1 MGDLASLVSATLALY
16 GRAGRDASR
25 GLLRHPWIIGL
36 VPAYTLAIQFVSSL
50 AAPLGFAGGF
60 VVFLAIVA
68 SASSFL
74 AVIADVVGSGRVRF
88 QEIGASF
95 GGYFGRLVSVFFL
108 FWILGL
114 VLSMAVAPNPGLL
127 WLQIAI
133 NVGCFVVFN
142 AVPEL
147 IYQGRNDGMALLQDA
162 IEFTRDNLVEWF
174 VPVAL
179 MLLPFFLID
188 TQTGFLVMARLDVRN
203 ALDLMMGAV
212 AGWLPLSGMAQVLVA
227 VLLAST
233 LLAWIMLFRGF
244 LFRSL
249 SGSNRRQRLFA
260 LRARG

>member
-1 MGDLASLVSATLALY
+1 M
-16 GRAGRDASR
+16 
-25 GLLRHPWIIGL
+25 
-36 VPAYTLAIQFVSSL
+36 PAYTLAIQFVSAL

-88 QEIGASF
+88 REIGASF

-212 AGWLPLSGMAQVLVA
+212 AGWLPLSGMPQVLVA